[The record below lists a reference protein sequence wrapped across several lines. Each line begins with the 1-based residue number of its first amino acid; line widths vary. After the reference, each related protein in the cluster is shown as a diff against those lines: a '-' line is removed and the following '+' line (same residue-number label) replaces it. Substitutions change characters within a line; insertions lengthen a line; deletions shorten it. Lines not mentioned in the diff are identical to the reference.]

1 MRLLLDSNAL
11 LWWLDH
17 DAPLDPDVRAMVD
30 DVANQ
35 VAVSAATVWELGIKA
50 ASGKLRVPANLLELL
65 DAQEVDVLGVTALH
79 GAAAAALPLH
89 HRDPFDRMLV
99 AQAKLDDYVLVTA
112 DRRLADYG
120 VATVAAR

>member
-17 DAPLDPDVRAMVD
+17 DAPLDLDVRAKVD

-50 ASGKLRVPANLLELL
+50 ANGRLKVPSNLLELL
-65 DAQEVDVLGVTALH
+65 DAQEVDILDVTALH

-89 HRDPFDRMLV
+89 HRDPFDRMLI
-99 AQAKLDDYVLVTA
+99 AQAKVENLTIVTR
-112 DRRLADYG
+112 DRRFAEYD
-120 VATVAAR
+120 VTVWPA